1 MTRIAIFL
9 SVFASTLAAMIIMPI
24 LAPQIRAMGLS
35 ESQGGWMTSIGSI
48 VMAVTGAWWG
58 AKSDHWGRKAVILAG
73 FAGLCVSYAVYA
85 VVIDL
90 GLKGVLVGVPLLAA
104 LFAGRAFVGAF
115 LPAAPAAIIAPLGS
129 TLLYERAPGLP
140 FAVAAV
146 LCAGVILVGLLVAPA
161 GRVGE
166 T

>member
-1 MTRIAIFL
+1 M
-9 SVFASTLAAMIIMPI
+9 
-24 LAPQIRAMGLS
+24 
-35 ESQGGWMTSIGSI
+35 
-48 VMAVTGAWWG
+48 
-58 AKSDHWGRKAVILAG
+58 
-73 FAGLCVSYAVYA
+73 CVSYAVYA